1 MEDTA
6 QLIALDWGSSSLR
19 AYLMD
24 GAGQVLQERSSDAG
38 ASRLSGGAAAFDAA
52 LMAIAGDWLRAHR
65 GVPVFACGMVGS
77 AHGWMAAPYVE
88 TPASLSALLHHTVA
102 VRCAD
107 GTHVRLVPGVLHRPA
122 GAAPDVMRGE
132 ETQVAGVLAADPAL
146 ADDACIVLPG
156 THSKWVAVHGGR
168 IQAFSTRMTGELFAL
183 LRAHSVLGRLMDAA
197 TAFDAEAFDRGLR
210 SARTHAGCDL
220 AGQLFSVRSLAL
232 TGELAPSAGAD
243 YLSGLLIGNE
253 VAAAVPSLADSVP
266 LVLAGDAALCARYQ
280 RAFQAWGREPARPVS
295 PLAAAQGLW
304 SIARSAP

>member
-1 MEDTA
+1 MPTA

-52 LMAIAGDWLRAHR
+52 LMALAGDWLRAHP

-77 AHGWMAAPYVE
+77 AHGWLTAPYAE
-88 TPASLSALLHHTVA
+88 TPVSLNALHHHTVS

-107 GTHVRLVPGVLHRPA
+107 GTRVRIVPGVLHRPT

-146 ADDACIVLPG
+146 ADYACIVLPG
-156 THSKWVAVHGGR
+156 THSKWVTVEGGR
-168 IQAFSTRMTGELFAL
+168 IEAFSTRMTGELFAV
-183 LRAHSVLGRLMDAA
+183 LREHSVLGRLMGAA
-197 TAFDAEAFDRGLR
+197 TAFDGEAFDRGLR
-210 SARTHAGCDL
+210 SARAHTGCDL

-253 VAAAVPSLADSVP
+253 VAAGVSSLADSLP
-266 LVLAGDAALCARYQ
+266 LVLAGDTALCARYL
-280 RAFQAWGREPARPVS
+280 RAFEAWGRAPARPVS

-304 SIARSAP
+304 TIAQRAR